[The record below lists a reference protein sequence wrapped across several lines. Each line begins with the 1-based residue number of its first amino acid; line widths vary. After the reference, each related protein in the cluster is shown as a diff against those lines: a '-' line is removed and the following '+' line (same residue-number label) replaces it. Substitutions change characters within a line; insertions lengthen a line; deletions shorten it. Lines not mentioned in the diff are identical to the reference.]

1 MAASFQITH
10 YRFAWASEPANAITN
25 WLADEDTSPDEWPF
39 GIPLYFVFQLKNTG
53 DAAGYPHWKLHYK
66 LNGTLVPVTVRDSGP
81 PDTDIE
87 PFRTGWLKDDTD
99 ITAAGHQLSDEGTLA
114 GAIYMDAGIIAQPTT
129 DEPVA
134 AGETYEVVLAL
145 SLNEDKLAWADV
157 VEPLLV
163 HYTTAAV
170 IPAAYA
176 AAPEVTVASWY
187 TLTVPLAAK
196 ADDAGDVNTIWQ
208 DSWPYVQYEGAMRW
222 QLPTLPRN
230 ATIKAAT
237 VHQHSYTSSIAGAFP
252 WSVGL
257 IDAKSCP
264 DLSSRHTAAPYATV
278 PWYFDAP
285 GADLDSGHL
294 IPSPDIA
301 SLVQSWLRGRG
312 EGETPATSDYLGL
325 HFKLDGSRTGH
336 FTTKTADYITG
347 MADAPA
353 LYVAY
358 TLPQLTV
365 RERRQLKPPRG
376 WVLGNDGRPIDPIY
390 RGLEGLWIFNEGTGD
405 LVADC
410 SGHGR
415 HGTVVGATWVAG
427 PSGWLGSFDG
437 RNDYVSCPC
446 PIATWSADYSVLIR
460 YRQWSQDGYDGVFGV
475 INSAG
480 NAPCIRSLSGIAAKP
495 ATVSWAHY
503 DTTTI
508 QSTSSVIIN
517 DSWVSVVGGV
527 AGNQPHIYVWKS
539 GTAFHSIRAEA
550 LLDRAAP
557 HAVCWFGCGV
567 SSTGT
572 KLCAHCEIDYAAI
585 WSRVLSAAEVKRL
598 HENPPWLLH

>member
-365 RERRQLKPPRG
+365 RERIQVKPPRG
-376 WVLGNDGRPIDPIY
+376 WVLGNDGRPIDPVM
-390 RGLEGLWIFNEGTGD
+390 RGIEGLWLFNEGTGD

-415 HGTVVGATWVAG
+415 HGTAVNGPAWQAG
-427 PSGWLGSFDG
+427 HTGWRLSCDG
-437 RNDYVSCPC
+437 VNDYVEAPV
-446 PIATWSADYSVLIR
+446 PISVWAADYTVCLR
-460 YRQWSQDGYDGVFGV
+460 VAQQPYNNYDGIFGV
-475 INSAG
+475 VNAAG
-480 NAPCIRSLSGIAAKP
+480 DGVAIRCISGLAVDGI
-495 ATVSWAHY
+495 VNSWAHY
-503 DTTTI
+503 NATPAAIATAAIASDTGWHT
-508 QSTSSVIIN
+508 
-517 DSWVSVVGGV
+517 VVGGV
-527 AGNQPHIYVWKS
+527 AGVKTYIS
-539 GTAFHSIRAEA
+539 RDA
-550 LLDRAAP
+550 AAP
-557 HAVCWFGCGV
+557 TLSGGSLLTRTAPATTCVIGASV
-567 SSTGT
+567 SSSGG
-572 KLCAHCEIDYAAI
+572 LLYARCQIDWAAI